1 MPDVQAASIRFLQKS
16 IRQQHVGNSR
26 GRVPEGECRWCQA
39 RLPLDTAKI
48 HVTQCDQIEKPCD
61 LCSQL
66 FKRMEIQQHQQECE
80 YREIV
85 CECGTRLKKKEEAN
99 HNSTTCAFKEEP
111 CPLNCGERVKSFIIK
126 MADGK
131 AHANIVRGVNLAEGS
146 MAKHTINVDAY
157 SMRNITAKMEIL
169 EPELC

>member
-26 GRVPEGECRWCQA
+26 GECRWCQA
-39 RLPLDTAKI
+39 RLPLDTAKT

-111 CPLNCGERVKSFIIK
+111 CPLNCGERVKRYLVASHSLQCFC
-126 MADGK
+126 
-131 AHANIVRGVNLAEGS
+131 RGYSLHSQRVQQDCKKR
-146 MAKHTINVDAY
+146 AKGGTH
-157 SMRNITAKMEIL
+157 
-169 EPELC
+169 